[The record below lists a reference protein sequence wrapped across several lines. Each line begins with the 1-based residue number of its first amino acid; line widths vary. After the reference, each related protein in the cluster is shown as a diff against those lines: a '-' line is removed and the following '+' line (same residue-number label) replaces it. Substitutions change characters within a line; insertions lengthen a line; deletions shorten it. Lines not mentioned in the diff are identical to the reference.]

1 MSVTKCLEFTL
12 LATAFL
18 GNASGKIGKY
28 SSGVTESAFQ
38 GLKNVSHGIHEAA
51 QYLEARSTEGVQA
64 SGNLEKTSQ
73 QGIKDSEELLSNGSY
88 VSGYSLLFISSAGD
102 TLSKIGKIGFG
113 TTELAFQGLKNA
125 SHGIKETSEWVEG
138 FARGSKEFNA
148 NLEKG
153 SQNLADNAEE
163 LAKEWVEYA
172 EEKVKDLQGFLDEK
186 IGEPTRYAYT
196 TLKSFLPTETN
207 SIVKLHLE

>member
-1 MSVTKCLEFTL
+1 MSVTKCLEFAL

-28 SSGVTESAFQ
+28 SSGA
-38 GLKNVSHGIHEAA
+38 
-51 QYLEARSTEGVQA
+51 
-64 SGNLEKTSQ
+64 
-73 QGIKDSEELLSNGSY
+73 
-88 VSGYSLLFISSAGD
+88 
-102 TLSKIGKIGFG
+102 
-113 TTELAFQGLKNA
+113 TELVFQGLKNA

-138 FARGSKEFNA
+138 FARGSKEFNE

-163 LAKEWVEYA
+163 LAEEWVEYA
-172 EEKVKDLQGFLDEK
+172 KEKAEDLQDFLDEK

-196 TLKSFLPTETN
+196 TLKSNFLPTKVN